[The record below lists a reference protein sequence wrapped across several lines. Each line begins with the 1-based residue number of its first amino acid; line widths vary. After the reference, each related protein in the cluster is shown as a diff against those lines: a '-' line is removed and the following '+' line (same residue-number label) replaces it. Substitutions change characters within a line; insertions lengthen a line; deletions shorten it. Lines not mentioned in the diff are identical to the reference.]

1 MANFYVSITENSEK
15 NLSLLL
21 NYFWRSLLDTL
32 QTTYASPAYSI
43 WWERI
48 RMGYS
53 FVLSV
58 LTFFRY
64 RRSRSTWP
72 LGGWWLRPGCSCLWT
87 YPWIA
92 ALGGSQELVCGQYPG
107 WICVKCQWKYS
118 QSKHEVCGWAVN
130 KENVITLRAWSTR
143 QERWPR
149 SKWSIRLNNA
159 KEGSETQF
167 LKGKVLAKET
177 EKSDFRRIGSPNR
190 GPSKHLIT

>member
-72 LGGWWLRPGCSCLWT
+72 LGGWWLRPGCSCLCFWENISMDCCFRRKPRARLWT
-87 YPWIA
+87 VSRMNLCKMPMKILPVKTWGVWVSCEQRKRHHTESLKYQARKMTKKQMKHPPEQCQ
-92 ALGGSQELVCGQYPG
+92 GG
-107 WICVKCQWKYS
+107 
-118 QSKHEVCGWAVN
+118 
-130 KENVITLRAWSTR
+130 LRDTIFKRESTCKGNR
-143 QERWPR
+143 E
-149 SKWSIRLNNA
+149 IRLQ
-159 KEGSETQF
+159 KDW
-167 LKGKVLAKET
+167 LPK
-177 EKSDFRRIGSPNR
+177 
-190 GPSKHLIT
+190 